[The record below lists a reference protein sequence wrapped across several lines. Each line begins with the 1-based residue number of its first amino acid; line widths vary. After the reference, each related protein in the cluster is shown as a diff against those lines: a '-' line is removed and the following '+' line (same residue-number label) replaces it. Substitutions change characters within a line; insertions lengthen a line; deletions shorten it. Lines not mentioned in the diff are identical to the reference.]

1 MEGAAF
7 SLSVSSSNSINLIS
21 EFLVFTGPFC
31 NKHRGIDFC
40 HWARSC
46 AIIRHGNPKDFPEN
60 RKGPHLWSS
69 DSSNMK
75 IEVEFSPPFQSLLSL
90 ERQTLILEEGRS
102 TVKDLF
108 ERLLR
113 EHGGK
118 IRPLLFS
125 RKEDEILSGLMVMIN
140 NRTFTGSDLNRQEI
154 RLAEGDKVS
163 LLYYMSGG

>member
-1 MEGAAF
+1 
-7 SLSVSSSNSINLIS
+7 
-21 EFLVFTGPFC
+21 
-31 NKHRGIDFC
+31 
-40 HWARSC
+40 
-46 AIIRHGNPKDFPEN
+46 
-60 RKGPHLWSS
+60 
-69 DSSNMK
+69 MK

-113 EHGGK
+113 EHGEK
-118 IRPLLFS
+118 IRPLLFAQ
-125 RKEDEILSGLMVMIN
+125 KEDEILSGLMVMIN

-163 LLYYMSGG
+163 LLYFMSGG